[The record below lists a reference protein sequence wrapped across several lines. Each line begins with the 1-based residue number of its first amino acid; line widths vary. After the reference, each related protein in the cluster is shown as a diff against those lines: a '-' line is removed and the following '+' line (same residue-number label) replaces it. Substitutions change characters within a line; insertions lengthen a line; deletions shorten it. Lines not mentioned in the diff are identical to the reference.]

1 MADQVTREIE
11 VPASPESVWERVTAD
26 GWLADEVEIDL
37 SVGGDATF
45 RSDGEER
52 TGWVEEVHKPSRL
65 TFWWAANDEPA
76 SRVELT
82 LDRLED
88 GGTRLRVIEARPLEL
103 LDLVGLPL
111 SGGGTGQRGYGP
123 ALLAGAR

>member
-1 MADQVTREIE
+1 MAEQVQREIE
-11 VPASPESVWERVTAD
+11 LPASPEEVWELVTGD

-37 SVGGDATF
+37 SVGGDARF
-45 RSDGEER
+45 RTGEEER
-52 TGWVEEVHKPSRL
+52 TGWVEEAREPAAL
-65 TFWWAANDEPA
+65 TFWWAADEEPA

-82 LDRLED
+82 LDRLSD
-88 GGTRLRVIEARPLEL
+88 GGTRLRVVEARPLEL

-111 SGGGTGQRGYGP
+111 SGGAGQPGYGP